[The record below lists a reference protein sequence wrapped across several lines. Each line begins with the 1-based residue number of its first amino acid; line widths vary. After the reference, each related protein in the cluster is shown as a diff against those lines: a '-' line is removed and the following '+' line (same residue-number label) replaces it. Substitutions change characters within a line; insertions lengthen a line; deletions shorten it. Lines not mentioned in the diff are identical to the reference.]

1 MFVFIL
7 ILIKQNKTMKRKIL
21 VIDDEKRLRSNL
33 AEILTLNNYEVYEA
47 SDGIEGLKKTI
58 SVEPDIILCDIMMPK
73 SDGYDFID
81 QLNKT
86 AFSHIPVIFIT
97 AKSDREDERKGMNLG
112 AEDYIKKP
120 FTIDE
125 VITSVEARF
134 KKINKRKE
142 QVKNYSDNSTYELA
156 RLINSHNIRSSVN
169 IILGMSG
176 ILKNVSSD
184 NIGEDDSKS
193 MLSYIEQSGWQII
206 SSTNNLY
213 YYELTKLK
221 RTDFLEI
228 GPFEEGDT
236 LSTKTDFLISKYG
249 KLYNREKDFNVTVIG
264 EKISFSLNI
273 FDYIIE
279 ELILNAIKFTPLH
292 TKIIVTVFSDNSI
305 LKIKIQDNGGGF
317 NIADLNEI
325 IPFKKFNDREDVPGF
340 GLGLYNI
347 KRFTELLNGSMKI
360 TNLQNN
366 FSVSLE
372 IPMTYDNK

>member
-1 MFVFIL
+1 MFVFIV

-33 AEILTLNNYEVYEA
+33 AEILTLNNYDVYEA
-47 SDGIEGLKKTI
+47 SDGTEGLKKTI

-81 QLNKT
+81 QLNRT
-86 AFSHIPVIFIT
+86 TLSHIPVIFIT

-112 AEDYIKKP
+112 AEDYIRKP

-125 VITSVEARF
+125 VIKSVEARF
-134 KKINKRKE
+134 KKINKRTE

-176 ILKNVSSD
+176 ILKNISSD
-184 NIGEDDSKS
+184 NIDADDLKS
-193 MLSYIEQSGWQII
+193 TLGYIEQSGWQLI
-206 SSTNNLY
+206 SSINNLY

-221 RTDFLEI
+221 RPDFLEI

-236 LSTKTDFLISKYG
+236 LSSKTNFLVSKYG
-249 KLYNREKDFNVTVIG
+249 KLYNREKDFNLNIVG
-264 EKISFSLNI
+264 EKISFSLSV

-279 ELILNAIKFTPLH
+279 ELILNAVKFTALH
-292 TKIIVTVFSDNSI
+292 TKIIIDVFSDNYI

-317 NIADLNEI
+317 NINNLNEI

-360 TNLQNN
+360 TNLENN

-372 IPMTYDNK
+372 IPMNHDNK

>member
-134 KKINKRKE
+134 LKINKIKE

-184 NIGEDDSKS
+184 NIHKDDSRS
-193 MLSYIEQSGWQII
+193 MLGYIEQSGWQLI

-236 LSTKTDFLISKYG
+236 LSSKTNFLVSKYG
-249 KLYNREKDFNVTVIG
+249 KLYNREKDFTVNIVG
-264 EKISFSLNI
+264 EKVSFSLSV

-279 ELILNAIKFTPLH
+279 ELVLNAIKFTALH
-292 TKIIVTVFSDNSI
+292 TKIIIDIFSDNSI

-317 NIADLNEI
+317 NINDLNEI

-340 GLGLYNI
+340 GLGLYII

-360 TNLQNN
+360 TNLENA

-372 IPMTYDNK
+372 IPMTYDHK